1 MLHNIK
7 NTLKQLEL
15 LEEIH
20 SGEPDY
26 PECDMDDAIQA
37 LERGIAH
44 IETFDWEQ
52 HAIDVKEGAIID
64 AQEAR
69 ND

>member
-7 NTLKQLEL
+7 NTWKQLEL
-15 LEEIH
+15 IEEMHKNEI
-20 SGEPDY
+20 DY
-26 PECDMDDAIQA
+26 PECDMIDAMQA
-37 LERGIAH
+37 LERAIAH

-52 HAIDVKEGAIID
+52 YAIDVKEGAIID
-64 AQEAR
+64 AQGAR